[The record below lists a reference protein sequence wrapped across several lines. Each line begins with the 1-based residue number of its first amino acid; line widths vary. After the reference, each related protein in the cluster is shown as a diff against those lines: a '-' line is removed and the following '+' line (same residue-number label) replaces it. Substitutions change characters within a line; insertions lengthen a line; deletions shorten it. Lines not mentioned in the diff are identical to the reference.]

1 MQKVSG
7 RGAPPLCPDQAAG
20 WVSEGPQLP
29 AAGNEDGPASG
40 RGPASHPRP
49 ARGEGLRHLPLPH
62 LHIFSLA
69 VAIGLLLGNSLT
81 VWCQVLGHLLVTD
94 IPYPP
99 LSGLALA
106 RPDQTRRT
114 KVTNGTKMTKET
126 HVSKALIPPR
136 VIKIFIYT
144 INMIRPVNGIYTVI
158 DSWNTQDS

>member
-1 MQKVSG
+1 M
-7 RGAPPLCPDQAAG
+7 
-20 WVSEGPQLP
+20 
-29 AAGNEDGPASG
+29 
-40 RGPASHPRP
+40 
-49 ARGEGLRHLPLPH
+49 
-62 LHIFSLA
+62 
-69 VAIGLLLGNSLT
+69 AIGLLLGHSPT

-94 IPYPP
+94 IPNPP

-158 DSWNTQDS
+158 DS

>member
-1 MQKVSG
+1 M
-7 RGAPPLCPDQAAG
+7 
-20 WVSEGPQLP
+20 
-29 AAGNEDGPASG
+29 
-40 RGPASHPRP
+40 
-49 ARGEGLRHLPLPH
+49 
-62 LHIFSLA
+62 
-69 VAIGLLLGNSLT
+69 AIGLLLGHSLT

-94 IPYPP
+94 IPNPP

-136 VIKIFIYT
+136 VLKIFIYT

-158 DSWNTQDS
+158 ES